1 MMIQYTSSEHQTKFT
16 IHLKKERKLSTKSSN
31 LNYLDT
37 KFNAME
43 PNIPYDS
50 KAVSTE
56 LYEKFN
62 SDIRI
67 TFKNQTT
74 DQTIKQIYLSEVMGN
89 LQYSFS
95 MDQLENLEEVHP
107 NRMSK
112 YKTDIKDEY
121 QFDLF
126 DWFCSE
132 KDKKKINLM
141 NEKL

>member
-1 MMIQYTSSEHQTKFT
+1 
-16 IHLKKERKLSTKSSN
+16 
-31 LNYLDT
+31 
-37 KFNAME
+37 ME

-62 SDIRI
+62 SDIRTI
-67 TFKNQTT
+67 FKNQTT
-74 DQTIKQIYLSEVMGN
+74 YQTIKQIYLSEVMGN
-89 LQYSFS
+89 LQYSFR
-95 MDQLENLEEVHP
+95 MDQLENLEEVRP

-112 YKTDIKDEY
+112 YKTDIKDKY

-132 KDKKKINLM
+132 MGKKKINFM
-141 NEKL
+141 NEKLGAIVRIRECM

>member
-1 MMIQYTSSEHQTKFT
+1 MMIQYTWSEHQIKFT

-50 KAVSTE
+50 KVVSTE
-56 LYEKFN
+56 LHEKFN

-74 DQTIKQIYLSEVMGN
+74 DQAIKQMYLSEVMGN

-95 MDQLENLEEVHP
+95 MDQLENLEVHP

-112 YKTDIKDEY
+112 YKTDIKDKY

-132 KDKKKINLM
+132 KDKKKINLV

>member
-1 MMIQYTSSEHQTKFT
+1 
-16 IHLKKERKLSTKSSN
+16 
-31 LNYLDT
+31 
-37 KFNAME
+37 ME

-56 LYEKFN
+56 LYGKFY
-62 SDIRI
+62 SDIRT
-67 TFKNQTT
+67 TFKNQAT
-74 DQTIKQIYLSEVMGN
+74 DQTVKQIYLSEVMGN

-95 MDQLENLEEVHP
+95 MDQLENLEEVYP

-112 YKTDIKDEY
+112 YKTDIKHKY

-126 DWFCSE
+126 DWFGSE
-132 KDKKKINLM
+132 KGKKKINLM

>member
-1 MMIQYTSSEHQTKFT
+1 
-16 IHLKKERKLSTKSSN
+16 
-31 LNYLDT
+31 
-37 KFNAME
+37 ME
-43 PNIPYDS
+43 PNTPYDS

-62 SDIRI
+62 SDIRT

-74 DQTIKQIYLSEVMGN
+74 DQTIKQIYLSEVMSN

-95 MDQLENLEEVHP
+95 MDQLEDLKEVHP
-107 NRMSK
+107 NRMRK
-112 YKTDIKDEY
+112 YKTDIKDKC

-132 KDKKKINLM
+132 KGKNKINLT

>member
-1 MMIQYTSSEHQTKFT
+1 
-16 IHLKKERKLSTKSSN
+16 
-31 LNYLDT
+31 
-37 KFNAME
+37 ME
-43 PNIPYDS
+43 PNIPYES

-56 LYEKFN
+56 LYEKFY
-62 SDIRI
+62 SDIRT

-74 DQTIKQIYLSEVMGN
+74 DQTVKQIYLSEVMGN

-95 MDQLENLEEVHP
+95 MDQLENLEEVYP

-112 YKTDIKDEY
+112 YKTDIKHKY

-126 DWFCSE
+126 DWFGSD
-132 KDKKKINLM
+132 KGKKKINLM

>member
-1 MMIQYTSSEHQTKFT
+1 
-16 IHLKKERKLSTKSSN
+16 
-31 LNYLDT
+31 
-37 KFNAME
+37 ME
-43 PNIPYDS
+43 PNIPYES

-56 LYEKFN
+56 LYEKFY
-62 SDIRI
+62 SDIRT

-74 DQTIKQIYLSEVMGN
+74 DQTVKQIYLSEVMGN

-95 MDQLENLEEVHP
+95 MDQLETLEEVHP

-112 YKTDIKDEY
+112 YKTDIKHKY

-126 DWFCSE
+126 DWFGSE
-132 KDKKKINLM
+132 KGKKKINLM

>member
-1 MMIQYTSSEHQTKFT
+1 
-16 IHLKKERKLSTKSSN
+16 
-31 LNYLDT
+31 
-37 KFNAME
+37 ME

-62 SDIRI
+62 SDIRTI
-67 TFKNQTT
+67 FKNQTT
-74 DQTIKQIYLSEVMGN
+74 YQTIKQIYLSEVMGN
-89 LQYSFS
+89 LQYSFR
-95 MDQLENLEEVHP
+95 MDQLENLEEVRP

-112 YKTDIKDEY
+112 YKTDIKDKY

-132 KDKKKINLM
+132 KGKKKINLM

>member
-1 MMIQYTSSEHQTKFT
+1 
-16 IHLKKERKLSTKSSN
+16 
-31 LNYLDT
+31 
-37 KFNAME
+37 ME

-56 LYEKFN
+56 LYERFN
-62 SDIRI
+62 SDIRTI
-67 TFKNQTT
+67 FKNQTT
-74 DQTIKQIYLSEVMGN
+74 YQTIKQIYLSEVIGN

-95 MDQLENLEEVHP
+95 MDQLENLEEVRP

-112 YKTDIKDEY
+112 YKTDIKDKY

-132 KDKKKINLM
+132 MGKKKINFM
-141 NEKL
+141 NEKLGAIVRIRECM

>member
-1 MMIQYTSSEHQTKFT
+1 
-16 IHLKKERKLSTKSSN
+16 
-31 LNYLDT
+31 
-37 KFNAME
+37 ME
-43 PNIPYDS
+43 PNIPYES

-56 LYEKFN
+56 LYEKFY
-62 SDIRI
+62 SDIRT

-74 DQTIKQIYLSEVMGN
+74 DQTVKQTYLSEVMGN

-95 MDQLENLEEVHP
+95 MDQLENLEEVYP

-112 YKTDIKDEY
+112 YKTDIKHKY

-126 DWFCSE
+126 DWFGSE
-132 KDKKKINLM
+132 KGKKKINLM

>member
-1 MMIQYTSSEHQTKFT
+1 
-16 IHLKKERKLSTKSSN
+16 
-31 LNYLDT
+31 
-37 KFNAME
+37 ME

-62 SDIRI
+62 SDIRT

-95 MDQLENLEEVHP
+95 MDQLE
-107 NRMSK
+107 
-112 YKTDIKDEY
+112 T
-121 QFDLF
+121 
-126 DWFCSE
+126 W
-132 KDKKKINLM
+132 KKSTPTGWANITQILKISINLICLTGFVLKRARR
-141 NEKL
+141 KLIWWIRSYSNYSANLAVYVKNRIKITLITGIML

>member
-1 MMIQYTSSEHQTKFT
+1 
-16 IHLKKERKLSTKSSN
+16 
-31 LNYLDT
+31 
-37 KFNAME
+37 ME

-62 SDIRI
+62 SDIRTI
-67 TFKNQTT
+67 FKNQTT
-74 DQTIKQIYLSEVMGN
+74 YQTIKQIYLSEVIGN

-95 MDQLENLEEVHP
+95 MDQLENLEEVRP

-112 YKTDIKDEY
+112 YKTDIKDKY

-132 KDKKKINLM
+132 MGKKKINFM
-141 NEKL
+141 NEKLGAIVRIRECM

>member
-1 MMIQYTSSEHQTKFT
+1 
-16 IHLKKERKLSTKSSN
+16 
-31 LNYLDT
+31 
-37 KFNAME
+37 ME

-62 SDIRI
+62 SDIRTI
-67 TFKNQTT
+67 FKNQTT
-74 DQTIKQIYLSEVMGN
+74 YQTIKQIYLSEVMGN

-95 MDQLENLEEVHP
+95 IDQLENLEEVRP

-112 YKTDIKDEY
+112 YKTDIKDKY

-132 KDKKKINLM
+132 KDKKKINLV

>member
-1 MMIQYTSSEHQTKFT
+1 
-16 IHLKKERKLSTKSSN
+16 
-31 LNYLDT
+31 
-37 KFNAME
+37 ME

-62 SDIRI
+62 SDIRT

-95 MDQLENLEEVHP
+95 MDQLETLEEVHP

-112 YKTDIKDEY
+112 YKTDIKHKY

-126 DWFCSE
+126 DWFGSV
-132 KDKKKINLM
+132 KGKKKINLM

>member
-1 MMIQYTSSEHQTKFT
+1 
-16 IHLKKERKLSTKSSN
+16 
-31 LNYLDT
+31 
-37 KFNAME
+37 ME

-62 SDIRI
+62 SDIRT

-74 DQTIKQIYLSEVMGN
+74 DQTMKQTYLSEVMGN

-107 NRMSK
+107 KRMSK
-112 YKTDIKDEY
+112 YKTDIKDKY

-126 DWFCSE
+126 D
-132 KDKKKINLM
+132 
-141 NEKL
+141 